1 MKAITALAMGALL
14 ATAAACG
21 DDSSEQQAAVPTY
34 LMPQCSPVDPQCQL
48 AAPPHLGERP
58 GPGAQ

>member
-1 MKAITALAMGALL
+1 MKAIAALAMGTLL
-14 ATAAACG
+14 VTAAACS

-34 LMPQCSPVDPQCQL
+34 LMPQCSPIDPQCQL
-48 AAPPHLGERP
+48 AEPPHLGERP